1 MTRPLSPLPDPAIA
15 PGTLR
20 KKIPIERSLYRLA
33 RQRMAQPGG
42 GYGSFSE
49 YVRSL
54 IRADLKA
61 NPLPLEKR
69 WGTT

>member
-1 MTRPLSPLPDPAIA
+1 MTRPLSPIPDPAPS

-20 KKIPIERSLYRLA
+20 KNIAMERSLYRLA
-33 RQRMAQPGG
+33 RQRMAGG

-54 IRADLKA
+54 IRQDLKA
-61 NPLPLEKR
+61 NPLPVEKR
-69 WGTT
+69 